1 MVNNS
6 PQKAVIIIFSILCII
21 SCKKKC
27 EDEEGLLTADELSWF
42 SYAEGQTLIFKSNG
56 NELDTFT
63 VSAKTTYDTPVS
75 HGSSGSCDPRQQSMF
90 YVIKDNYLTGF
101 NVSSYHNNEHTPDGR
116 AFIITTDAV
125 FNFTD
130 FSPQNNILV
139 NGNTYN
145 DVYIMKTDTVNY
157 DPRIWCIY
165 YTKQN
170 GILRYDLTNGG
181 GQWEKIN

>member
-1 MVNNS
+1 MQRKLLIVC
-6 PQKAVIIIFSILCII
+6 ICFSII

-42 SYAEGQTLIFKSNG
+42 SYAEGQTIVFRSDS

-63 VSAKTTYDTPVS
+63 VSSKVTYNTPVS
-75 HGSSGSCDPRQQSMF
+75 HGSKGSCDPEQQYMF
-90 YVIKDNYLTGF
+90 YNIGNGILNGF
-101 NVSSYHNNEHTPDGR
+101 SVNSYHNNEHTPDGR
-116 AFIITTDAV
+116 AFIMTTDAV

-130 FSPQNNILV
+130 FSPRNNVMV

-145 DVYIMKTDTVNY
+145 DVYIMTTDTVNY
-157 DPRIWCIY
+157 SVRVWQIY

-170 GILRYDLTNGG
+170 GILRYDLTKGG
-181 GQWEKIN
+181 GQWEVN